1 MQSLNLTGPTFSKTD
16 RCMDKPFKDLNALVV
31 DDYESMRKKIS
42 KALSSLGLSV
52 VEAPNGVEAIN
63 LLRDKKGEKINVI
76 FTDIVMPE
84 MDGFELCLEI
94 RKIPKFNDVPIVV
107 SSTHVDATYVLKALR
122 MGADDYI
129 AKPVEVKLL
138 QKVLTRVMTPT
149 ASEEANV

>member
-1 MQSLNLTGPTFSKTD
+1 
-16 RCMDKPFKDLNALVV
+16 MDKPFKDLNALVV

-42 KALSSLGLSV
+42 KVLTSLGLSV
-52 VEAPNGVEAIN
+52 VEAHNGVEAIKQ
-63 LLRDKKGEKINVI
+63 LRDEKGKKINVI
-76 FTDIVMPE
+76 FTDLIMPE

-107 SSTHVDATYVLKALR
+107 TSTHVDATYVLKALR

-138 QKVLTRVMTPT
+138 KKVLTRVMTPI
-149 ASEEANV
+149 SKEEVNV

>member
-1 MQSLNLTGPTFSKTD
+1 
-16 RCMDKPFKDLNALVV
+16 MDKPFKDLNALVV

-42 KALSSLGLSV
+42 KALTSLGLSV
-52 VEAPNGVEAIN
+52 VQAHNGVEAIKK
-63 LLRDKKGEKINVI
+63 LRDEKGKKIDVI
-76 FTDIVMPE
+76 FTDLIMPE

-107 SSTHVDATYVLKALR
+107 TSTHVDATYVLKALR

-138 QKVLTRVMTPT
+138 QKVMTRVMTPIT
-149 ASEEANV
+149 SEKANV